1 MKVSIITPVLNNVKT
16 VGRTI
21 ESVISQRHDDIEY
34 IVVDGNSVD
43 GTREVL
49 NEYADKITHIIS
61 EEDDSLYD
69 AINKGILKATG
80 DIIGILNSDDIF
92 NTRKIIGNVV
102 NEFEQYGMDS
112 LYGNLVYTASED
124 SNRIKR
130 YWRGGEFVRG
140 KMKWGWMPP
149 HPTFYCKRKVY
160 LLHGLYDSR
169 LGTSADYELML
180 RLLYIKEIS
189 THYHRELMVRMSSGG
204 ISNRSIMNRIKANAM
219 DSKAWKVNKLDTP
232 PFFRIL
238 KPLLKLS
245 QFKVGI

>member
-1 MKVSIITPVLNNVKT
+1 MMAQSYDN
-16 VGRTI
+16 
-21 ESVISQRHDDIEY
+21 IEY
-34 IVVDGNSVD
+34 IIVDGNSGD
-43 GTREVL
+43 GTMDVI
-49 NEYADKITHIIS
+49 NEYHDKIAHVIS
-61 EEDDSLYD
+61 EEDNSLYE

-80 DIIGILNSDDIF
+80 DIVGILNSDDIF
-92 NTRKIIGNVV
+92 HTKKIVGNIVKDFQLLGV
-102 NEFEQYGMDS
+102 DS
-112 LYGNLVYTASED
+112 LYGNLVYTASKD
-124 SNRIKR
+124 NDRIKR

-189 THYHRELMVRMSSGG
+189 THYHGELMVRMSSGG